1 MKYSRGGHVLTI
13 RSLLDHRIQ
22 LIVTDDNSFI
32 FKLSI
37 QDTEQMQEM
46 NFTGTSNSS
55 FNVVCVMVICILYI
69 VVHRSVVC
77 EAEC

>member
-1 MKYSRGGHVLTI
+1 MKYSRGGHVVSI
-13 RSLLDHRIQ
+13 KSLLDHRIQ

-32 FKLSI
+32 FKLST

-46 NFTGTSNSS
+46 NFTSTS
-55 FNVVCVMVICILYI
+55 FNVVCVMAICILYI
-69 VVHRSVVC
+69 HVVVHRSVVC